1 MRKQKW
7 LRYIPYGIAAFSLAV
22 ASFYDVP
29 INLRLY
35 DPQNLF
41 GIFFERFALFPI
53 IMVLPITCF
62 AYYRLHKQRMALVC
76 YGLCSC
82 YVVLDLLHFW
92 MPLSQAL
99 FKGLLASMVFMFLL
113 YVVLRKVPITFWK
126 NHERFL
132 LFMSLTLVTAILVT
146 FGLKQCWGRV
156 RFREMYPDVS
166 QFTSWYLPQGVN
178 GHHSFPSG
186 HTTAI
191 SVLLCTLEYD
201 KARGIKKQAGIV
213 HYIGVYTII
222 FMMMLSRMI
231 MGAHFLSDVTM
242 GFTITY
248 TVYLLY
254 RMRFFREDFLI

>member
-7 LRYIPYGIAAFSLAV
+7 LRYIPYGIAVLSLAV
-22 ASFYDVP
+22 ASLYDMP
-29 INLRLY
+29 INRWLY

-41 GIFFERFALFPI
+41 GIFFERFILFPI

-62 AYYRLHKQRMALVC
+62 AYYRLHNQRIALVG
-76 YGLCSC
+76 YALCCC
-82 YVVLDLLHFW
+82 YVVLDLMHFW

-99 FKGLLASMVFMFLL
+99 LGGLAASLL
-113 YVVLRKVPITFWK
+113 FILLLSAVLRKVPIDFWK
-126 NHERFL
+126 SHERFL
-132 LFMSLTLVTAILVT
+132 LFMSLTFVTAILVT

-156 RFREMYPDVS
+156 RFREMYPDIS
-166 QFTSWYLPQGVN
+166 QFTSWYLPQGIN

-191 SVLLCTLEYD
+191 SVLLCTLEYE
-201 KARGIKKQAGIV
+201 KARGIKKQAGFGR
-213 HYIGVYTII
+213 YIGVYAII
-222 FMMMLSRMI
+222 LLMMLSRMI

-254 RMRFFREDFLI
+254 RLRFFREDFLT